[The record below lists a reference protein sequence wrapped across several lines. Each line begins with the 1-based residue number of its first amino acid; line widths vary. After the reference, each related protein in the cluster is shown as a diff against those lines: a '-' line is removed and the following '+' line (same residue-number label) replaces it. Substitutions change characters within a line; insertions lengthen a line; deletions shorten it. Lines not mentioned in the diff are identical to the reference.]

1 MKNYQHLLASAVV
14 TLLLAGC
21 ETTKTVE
28 SVDLPPPAE
37 IEVRKSILTSKV
49 SYKTSD
55 GYFEISGTDD
65 NLTSFVVRKQNAD
78 IRDLASFSTALYRN
92 ELAPKLLKG
101 EKLTR
106 AELQLLD
113 FCVFTQ
119 VSAIR
124 AYTLTGLQDMLQ
136 DTKLPDPADN
146 PVFKDIQQ
154 KAIKNFHEQVRDVCY
169 TMQKDFGNS
178 NSILRKKL
186 LDWGKSFQPINDKIL
201 VADLVRIQQSS
212 SQKVDDFQWRQLW
225 LYVPYVNWV
234 TLWWEKE
241 FHETKALRP
250 YKAYSQDQHETAL
263 QWKALNTTMSY
274 PLKELKSM
282 YEDMGKYIEVVKDSR
297 SRAGIDDFRL
307 SMDNEMRSAVI
318 LNSFVFNDLPFSI
331 FCKHAYIGI
340 QNCKGAFD
348 DDEDAMEDVIS
359 KFLVRVNGADMLCQ
373 IKSPHTADIYV
384 QLLELIKSELGDTRY
399 KNYLTRSKLYE
410 LDAFNPSAGTF
421 DRNKVK

>member
-14 TLLLAGC
+14 TLVLAGC
-21 ETTKTVE
+21 GTTKPVE

-37 IEVRKSILTSKV
+37 IEVSKSILTSKV

-55 GYFEISGTDD
+55 GYFEISGIDD
-65 NLTSFVVRKQNAD
+65 NLTSFVVRKQDAD

-92 ELAPKLLKG
+92 ELAPKLHKG

-146 PVFKDIQQ
+146 PAFKDIQQ
-154 KAIKNFHEQVRDVCY
+154 KAVKNFHEQVRDVCY

-178 NSILRKKL
+178 NSIFRKKL
-186 LDWGKSFQPINDKIL
+186 SDWGKSFHPINDNVL
-201 VADLVRIQQSS
+201 VVDMFRIQKSS
-212 SQKVDDFQWRQLW
+212 RQKVDDFQWRQLW
-225 LYVPYVNWV
+225 LYVPIVNLV
-234 TLWWEKE
+234 TLGWEKE

-250 YKAYSQDQHETAL
+250 YKAYTLNEREASF

-274 PLKELKSM
+274 PLEELKSM

-340 QNCKGAFD
+340 QNCKGVFD
-348 DDEDAMEDVIS
+348 DDEDAMEDVVN
-359 KFLVRVNGADMLCQ
+359 KFLVRGNGADMLCQ

-384 QLLELIKSELGDTRY
+384 QLLELIKREFGEPRY
-399 KNYLTRSKLYE
+399 TNYRTKSKLYE